1 MSADIWNHES
11 LQIIHVVSDLFIGST
26 DGLILYLFLC
36 DNYKYSLG
44 LTLLVSWVAC
54 SLLPHQPQW
63 NRGREKK
70 EQKQEILEGQDEKTK
85 RKIV

>member
-11 LQIIHVVSDLFIGST
+11 LQIIHIVSDLFIGST

-44 LTLLVSWVAC
+44 LTLVVSWVAC
-54 SLLPHQPQW
+54 SLPSYQPQW

-70 EQKQEILEGQDEKTK
+70 EQKQEILEGQEEKN
-85 RKIV
+85 